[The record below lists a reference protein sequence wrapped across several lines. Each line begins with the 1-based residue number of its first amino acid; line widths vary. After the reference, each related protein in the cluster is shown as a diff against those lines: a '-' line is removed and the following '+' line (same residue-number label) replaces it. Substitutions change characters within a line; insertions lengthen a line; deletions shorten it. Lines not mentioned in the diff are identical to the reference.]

1 MCCDFFFFFYLHQY
15 NLFLFYLNQ
24 QNFVLED
31 FQQTNRKRKENHFA
45 HSHYSAVRCQ
55 RAYYATLRMNLFVS
69 VFVFYVLKCMRASYD
84 QCLLC
89 VCAGAR
95 SREQTNEFKR
105 GFFTFKTLLFLKQG
119 GIYLEI

>member
-15 NLFLFYLNQ
+15 NLFLFNLHQ

-31 FQQTNRKRKENHFA
+31 FQQTNRKRKDNHFA

-95 SREQTNEFKR
+95 SREQTNEFK
-105 GFFTFKTLLFLKQG
+105 GDFLLLK
-119 GIYLEI
+119 LCCF